1 MAIEYNSVLEELK
14 KILPTQVNLDA
25 DTVKDIEGSVRY
37 EHLNA
42 PEVPHMTEEG
52 MTHGEHGGQFYADL
66 YENLAAEAGFEQ
78 IYRTGKQGYYGR
90 DLGGKQD
97 EYGAIWQDKLMF
109 EGLAAPTDA
118 HSQEIYDMGV
128 FARAFQNE
136 VGGEEDSI
144 WEEARQKQE
153 AYNKATTLPYTKQF
167 ALNERQLQ
175 QYNDVYGSSYSPFYQ
190 HDVQYRHY
198 DRDLEN
204 QANSNF
210 ATGWRVGWGSIK
222 ESAAQG
228 LAVLGDIFNNESL
241 YKYGTAKAEEIA
253 YENSKLPEFA
263 NDIGEVE
270 WSNNLNGFG
279 DWVAGIA
286 GVALPY
292 MLGLIGTTL
301 TGAVIAGTAP
311 VWGPTGATIATLF
324 GAATAW
330 APAVWVYS
338 GEAYGNMTG
347 EMDQKNAGMAFTAGF
362 AMAWLDKLG
371 LKGLVS
377 ASTALRNDGMKQ
389 VAKIY
394 AKENDMSEEAALKY
408 ITDSAGNLAK
418 DALVD
423 VSTIA
428 ALQMS
433 KAVLAKSVGKRFFV
447 GAGIEGGTEF
457 LQESAG
463 YIAGHLGTEEDIRGT
478 FDWDEYNRIAI
489 NATAGGVF
497 LGGGIAG
504 TTATY
509 KNISGFT
516 RLRRE
521 VSPVAED
528 KDYIGGTL
536 EDNMDDV
543 LKTWEDKFDEEK
555 IADVDERAKENYEK
569 GAKQDLAKNRG
580 GEKTLWQNMKE
591 FPKRFT
597 QKVGSFWQER
607 VMKTLNNKQSDRGKK
622 AFAVLQTIAGM
633 GKTAWMQG
641 LDLINRKR
649 LLQRGL
655 VHELDTIQTK
665 LHQLLGV
672 GVGGLK
678 ARQANEIF
686 LQYLQDKADGKPMDS
701 QYAQFETQL
710 EQLRI
715 DIGGQ
720 LGKAKSQGVTD
731 KLFNMVEGLLR
742 NEGDTDIGWM
752 ERWFQ
757 DSARLKVSEVLKDKN
772 GFIKILME
780 KDGWTKAD
788 AEEFY
793 EFLESGPIGYDKSQ
807 LKELGFLNTPSRS
820 LKQSAG
826 VLNRVFGKDSKFLEN
841 DPFQRLRENI
851 QEQINYAADRRYIG
865 KNGEKLKKL
874 LLILEEEMG
883 DDWDPR
889 MFTHYLDSVAASRGD
904 YRRMNSKRAER
915 MVGHITFFNTFAH
928 LDLSALASLPEAA
941 IVLLG
946 ATRDKRLME
955 LFQTG
960 VNDFARK
967 YARESEDMWSYI
979 NPKAGVTR
987 EEYTR
992 NLADFYRYGF
1002 GTSTH
1007 GAIGQI
1013 GIDES
1018 IYKASKIKEYTMKAF
1033 FTANLL
1039 KIYTDTTRVA
1049 RLALANDA
1057 IFGDLEIIGMYP
1069 KGHANRNS
1077 GLFHDAFERMRELN
1091 IDPDLAAQQY
1101 HQIVDKAKA
1110 KLNAGHTSDDLYV
1123 ALLEENPSFMETMDI
1138 ARMTWVDNAIAHP
1151 DAMNRPIWYSN
1162 PYYRLFTQYNGFM
1175 SVFTAHLLPKIWK
1188 RVKGQDPT
1196 AKYAAVAIAAT
1207 MIMLGFLSQAM
1218 KDEWRYGGR
1227 PGWITDRGY
1236 VQRGITSSG
1245 LVGTPEKILS
1255 AISPIYDVGKKPWES
1270 RVDNMLKRGS
1280 KALEDLA
1287 GPTYAHG
1294 EQILKMFYAHLD
1306 GDLNKRN
1313 MYLTREIP
1321 FFGKSQSFKDYNLGR
1336 GSVDLETAWKRATPF

>member
-1 MAIEYNSVLEELK
+1 MANNNSVMDELK
-14 KILPTQVNLDA
+14 KILPEQVNLDA
-25 DTVKDIEGSVRY
+25 DTVKDAEGSVRY

-66 YENLAAEAGFEQ
+66 YENLSKEAGFEQ

-90 DLGGKQD
+90 DLGGKKD

-109 EGLAAPTDA
+109 EGLATPTDA
-118 HSQEIYDMGV
+118 HSQEIYDMGI
-128 FARAFQNE
+128 FARAFQKE

-175 QYNDVYGSSYSPFYQ
+175 QYNNIYGSSYSPFYQ
-190 HDVQYRHY
+190 NDVQYRHY

-210 ATGWRVGWGSIK
+210 AAGWNVGWGSIK

-228 LAVLGDIFNNESL
+228 LAWLGDVFDSEDL
-241 YKYGTAKAEEIA
+241 YKYGTAVAEEVA
-253 YENSKLPEFA
+253 YENSKFPEFA
-263 NDIGEVE
+263 NDIEEVE
-270 WSNNLNGFG
+270 WSNNLKGFG
-279 DWVAGIA
+279 DWLAGIS

-292 MLGLIGTTL
+292 MLGLIGTAV
-301 TGAVIAGTAP
+301 TGGVIAGTAP
-311 VWGPTGATIATLF
+311 VWGTTGATIASLF
-324 GAATAW
+324 GTTTAW
-330 APAVWVYS
+330 APGLWIYA
-338 GEAYGNMTG
+338 GESYGNMSG
-347 EMDQKNAGMAFTAGF
+347 DMDQKSAGWAFSAGF
-362 AMAWLDKLG
+362 AMIWLDRLG
-371 LKGLVS
+371 LSKLVS
-377 ASTALRNDGMKQ
+377 ASTALKQDGMKQ
-389 VAKIY
+389 VAKVY
-394 AKENDMSEEAALKY
+394 AKENNMTEEAALKA

-428 ALQMS
+428 ALQMN
-433 KAVLAKSVGKRFFV
+433 KATLAKSVGKRFFV

-463 YIAGHLGTEEDIRGT
+463 YLAGHLGTDADIRGT

-489 NATAGGVF
+489 NATAGGIF

-504 TTATY
+504 TTSTY
-509 KNISGFT
+509 KNISGFK
-516 RLRRE
+516 RLQRE

-528 KDYIGGTL
+528 KDYIGNTL
-536 EDNMDDV
+536 ENNMDEV
-543 LKTWEDKFDEEK
+543 LSDF
-555 IADVDERAKENYEK
+555 DVDGNIDVEKSSKENYEK
-569 GAKQDLAKNRG
+569 GAKQDLSKTRG

-591 FPKRFT
+591 FPARFT
-597 QKVGSFWQER
+597 KKVGSFWQDR
-607 VMKTLNNKQSDRGKK
+607 VMKSLNDKQSKRGKK
-622 AFAVLQTIAGM
+622 AFAVLQTVAGM
-633 GKTAWMQG
+633 GKTVWMQG

-655 VHELDTIQTK
+655 VHELDTVEKK

-672 GVGGLK
+672 GLRGMSTK
-678 ARQANEIF
+678 QANEIF
-686 LQYLQDKADGKPMDS
+686 IQYLQDKADGKPMDS
-701 QYAQFETQL
+701 KYAQFEKEL
-710 EQLRI
+710 EQLRK

-720 LGKAKSQGVTD
+720 EAGFEYNKGVTD
-731 KLFNMVEGLLR
+731 KLYNMVKGLLR
-742 NEGDTDIGWM
+742 GEGDTDISYM
-752 ERWFQ
+752 PKWFQ
-757 DSARLKVSEVLKDKN
+757 NSRRLNVSEVLKDKN

-780 KDGWTKAD
+780 KDGWSKAD

-793 EFLESGPIGYDKSQ
+793 EFLESGPVGYDKSQ

-820 LKQSAG
+820 LKQSGG
-826 VLNRVFGKDSKFLEN
+826 VLKRIFGDDSKFLEN
-841 DPFQRLRENI
+841 DPFQRARENI

-865 KNGEKLKKL
+865 KDGEKLKKL
-874 LLILEEEMG
+874 LLIVEEEMG
-883 DDWDPR
+883 ADWDPR

-904 YRRMNSKRAER
+904 YRRMDSKTAER

-928 LDLSALASLPEAA
+928 LDLSMLASLPEMA

-946 ATRDKRLME
+946 ATRDKRLLE

-967 YARESEDMWSYI
+967 YARESQDMWSYI
-979 NPKAGVTR
+979 NPKSGVTR

-992 NLADFYRYGF
+992 NLADFYRYGY

-1007 GAIGQI
+1007 GAIGQV

-1018 IYKASKIKEYTMKAF
+1018 IYKASKIKEFVMKAF

-1069 KGHANRNS
+1069 PGHVNRNS
-1077 GLFHDAFERMRELN
+1077 GLFHDAFERMRELQ
-1091 IDPDLAAQQY
+1091 IDPDLAAKQY
-1101 HQIVDKAKA
+1101 TDIVGRARA
-1110 KLNAGHTSDDLYV
+1110 KLNIGHTADDLYV
-1123 ALLEENPSFMETMDI
+1123 ALLEENPSFMETMDV
-1138 ARMTWVDNAIAHP
+1138 ARMTWIDNSIAHP
-1151 DAMNRPIWYSN
+1151 DAMNRPLWYSN

-1188 RVKGQDPT
+1188 RIKGQDPT
-1196 AKYAAVAIAAT
+1196 AKYATVAIAAT
-1207 MIMLGFLSQAM
+1207 MLMLGFLSQAM

-1227 PGWITDRGY
+1227 PGWLTDRGY
-1236 VQRGITSSG
+1236 VQRGVTSSG
-1245 LVGTPEKILS
+1245 LIGTPEKILS
-1255 AISPIYDVGKKPWES
+1255 AISPIYDVSKKPWES
-1270 RVDNMLKRGS
+1270 RTENLLKRGS

-1294 EQILKMFYAHLD
+1294 EQILKMITAHLE
-1306 GDLNKRN
+1306 GDLNLRN
-1313 MYLTREIP
+1313 IYLTREIP
-1321 FFGKSQSFKDYNLGR
+1321 FFGKAEAFKDYNLGR